1 MKRRIK
7 GLHRHHIIPKHAG
20 GTDDDDNI
28 VYLTL
33 EEHIKAHEDRYAFYG
48 DDADRRAI
56 LLLRRDISHSEVLKE
71 FRKEFASKA
80 ARVAHEVKLKNGFYN
95 KLGKANAER
104 IKGTKN
110 PEHSVRMKEKWKEQK
125 YLWWTNGLENK
136 RSVEKPGEEWFRG
149 RTRK

>member
-1 MKRRIK
+1 MKKRIK

-20 GTDDDDNI
+20 GTDDDNNI

-33 EEHIKAHEDRYAFYG
+33 EEHIKVHEDRYALYG

-56 LLLRRDISHSEVLKE
+56 LLLKADITHSELVKI
-71 FRKEFASKA
+71 FRKEFTIKA
-80 ARVAHEVKLKNGFYN
+80 AKASHEVKLKNGFYN
-95 KLGKANAER
+95 KLGKANSER

-110 PEHSVRMKEKWKEQK
+110 PEHSNRMKEKWKEQK

-136 RSVEKPGEEWFRG
+136 RSVETPGEEWKQG